1 MFKIRLS
8 RPMHM
13 LMARSRLA
21 LLSVSLAAVVACG
34 RDAGTPD
41 LGPPPPRAPP
51 AAGDMRLQAAMKSI
65 NPRLLRRF
73 KSVGTVIGEK
83 LYFDTRLSRDGD
95 LACNTC
101 HPLNQYGAD
110 HQPTSVGH
118 GKLRGRR
125 NSPTVIHAAGHLAQ
139 FWDGRAR
146 DVEEQAKGPIVNPA
160 EMAMV
165 GPTEVVAVLT
175 SIPGYVVTFKEAFP
189 GEANPITY
197 DNIGRAIGSFERR
210 LVTRSRWDHFL
221 DGDHTAL
228 TAEELE
234 GLKIFADVGCVQCH
248 TGEYLGGSMFQ
259 KVGSIEP
266 WPNQTDQG
274 RYELTNQEGDRMQFK
289 VPSLR
294 NITKTAP
301 YFHDGSVATLDV
313 AVREMSRYQL
323 GVPLNDQE
331 VQLIVAW
338 LGCLTGDLPVAYT
351 TPPQLPPDGP
361 RTAQMARQ

>member
-1 MFKIRLS
+1 
-8 RPMHM
+8 
-13 LMARSRLA
+13 
-21 LLSVSLAAVVACG
+21 
-34 RDAGTPD
+34 
-41 LGPPPPRAPP
+41 
-51 AAGDMRLQAAMKSI
+51 MKSI

-73 KSVGTVIGEK
+73 KSVGTVIGGTEGSGTERQAALGEK

-160 EMAMV
+160 EMAMI

-259 KVGSIEP
+259 KVGSVEP

-294 NITKTAP
+294 NIAKTAP
-301 YFHDGSVATLDV
+301 YFHDGSVATLDI
-313 AVREMSRYQL
+313 AVREMGRYQL
-323 GVPLNDQE
+323 GVPLTDQE

-338 LGCLTGDLPVAYT
+338 LGCLTGDLPAAYAT
-351 TPPQLPPDGP
+351 APELPPDGP
-361 RTAQMARQ
+361 RTAQMAKK